1 MEERR
6 YTAEKNDLMRID
18 KFLSEKL
25 PDLSRSYLQKADQRK
40 RSSCKWATGKS
51 KL

>member
-25 PDLSRSYLQKADQRK
+25 PDLSRSYLQKLIK
-40 RSSCKWATGKS
+40 EKEV
-51 KL
+51 L

>member
-6 YTAEKNDLMRID
+6 YTTEKNDLMRID

-25 PDLSRSYLQKADQRK
+25 PDLSRSYLQKLIKEKDVT
-40 RSSCKWATGKS
+40 CKWATGKS

>member
-6 YTAEKNDLMRID
+6 YTTEKNDLMRID

-25 PDLSRSYLQKADQRK
+25 PDLSRSYLQKLIKDPLTSLLFCTIILQK
-40 RSSCKWATGKS
+40 
-51 KL
+51 

>member
-25 PDLSRSYLQKADQRK
+25 PDLSRSYLQKLIKEKEVQIGRAHV
-40 RSSCKWATGKS
+40 
-51 KL
+51 